1 MSCYVTS
8 ALRYQSRSSD
18 VHQLSDSTK
27 LAEAVQIRDSQCSVA
42 LPHGA
47 FGWSTVCGC
56 GITGLFGKQTCGPQR
71 DKTFL
76 GVSDKERFKP
86 DSSAT
91 EAS

>member
-1 MSCYVTS
+1 M
-8 ALRYQSRSSD
+8 
-18 VHQLSDSTK
+18 SDSTK
-27 LAEAVQIRDSQCSVA
+27 LAEAVEIRDSQCSVA
-42 LPHGA
+42 LPHGVL
-47 FGWSTVCGC
+47 GWSTVCGC

-91 EAS
+91 EVS

>member
-1 MSCYVTS
+1 M
-8 ALRYQSRSSD
+8 LRQRCVIKVD
-18 VHQLSDSTK
+18 HQMSDSTE
-27 LAEAVQIRDSQCSVA
+27 LAEAVEIRESQFSVT
-42 LPHGA
+42 LLHGA
-47 FGWSTVCGC
+47 LGWSTVCGC

-71 DKTFL
+71 NKTFL